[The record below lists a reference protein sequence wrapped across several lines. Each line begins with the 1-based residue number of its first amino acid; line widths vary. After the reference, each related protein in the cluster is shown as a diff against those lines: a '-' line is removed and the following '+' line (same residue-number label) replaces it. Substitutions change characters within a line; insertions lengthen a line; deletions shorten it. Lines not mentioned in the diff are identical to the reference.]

1 MSAAPNIS
9 RWARQQAATTGLQ
22 LHGLQLSRP
31 WLLSLP
37 KPLHAIRRPR
47 RRQVSCP
54 RHVSACNRAGGCTQV
69 LDRRAAMTKT
79 ETSAVSATEPAARSG
94 EHAGCVHIG
103 LNGLYVNGRRHYT
116 ATTNR
121 RHARLRGLRADLA
134 TSFSSPAAR
143 RCCRASGSSDESIPS
158 SIAARRRS
166 SLPLGSENVGEPAIA
181 GTGKPPT
188 VSECSSASRTG
199 LRLLPH
205 SRSHWLTWP
214 ICTLSRP

>member
-103 LNGLYVNGRRHYT
+103 LNGLYVNGRRHIQP
-116 ATTNR
+116 R
-121 RHARLRGLRADLA
+121 RTGGM
-134 TSFSSPAAR
+134 
-143 RCCRASGSSDESIPS
+143 RASGACELTWLPRSARPPHEDAVEPAAARMSQFLS

-166 SLPLGSENVGEPAIA
+166 SLPLGSEM
-181 GTGKPPT
+181 
-188 VSECSSASRTG
+188 
-199 LRLLPH
+199 
-205 SRSHWLTWP
+205 
-214 ICTLSRP
+214 